1 MGDIQPQQ
9 QETVAPLRA
18 QDEPHAVRHQ
28 RIEDAPNDGE
38 EPARRRKAGFVQSME
53 EVHAVA
59 GEVADE
65 RPCAERGGFQRDER
79 APSGLF
85 ALLRQS
91 YRLL

>member
-1 MGDIQPQQ
+1 M
-9 QETVAPLRA
+9 VASLRF

-28 RIEDAPNDGE
+28 RIEDAPSDGE
-38 EPARRRKAGFVQSME
+38 EPARRREAGFVKRLE

-65 RPCAERGGFQRDER
+65 RSCAERGGFQRKKG

-85 ALLRQS
+85 ALLRQNH
-91 YRLL
+91 RLL

>member
-38 EPARRRKAGFVQSME
+38 EPARRRKAGFVQSVE

-59 GEVADE
+59 GEVANE
-65 RPCAERGGFQRDER
+65 RPCAKRGGFQRDE
-79 APSGLF
+79 
-85 ALLRQS
+85 
-91 YRLL
+91 